1 MTTTTSY
8 ILYYDTSDTAALAAS
23 PHITVPP
30 SACHFLC
37 RCGVSYPPGDD
48 GPCPTIPAP
57 HAIEGTVDDPFIP
70 DVDIHVTA
78 SECDLTASEMWEDMA
93 QIESKVGGGGGGKV
107 KKNLG
112 IIIKKRPRIVRMVEK
127 IMRRAR
133 GTNNVATKL
142 TRFIAS
148 AIFFITLLFIFS
160 ELLPL
165 TTLFLV

>member
-48 GPCPTIPAP
+48 GPCTTTPAP
-57 HAIEGTVDDPFIP
+57 DAIEGTVDDPFIP

-78 SECDLTASEMWEDMA
+78 SECDDLTASEMWEDMA
-93 QIESKVGGGGGGKV
+93 QIESRVGGGKV
-107 KKNLG
+107 NKNLG
-112 IIIKKRPRIVRMVEK
+112 IIIKRPRIVRMVEK